1 MILKHTARS
10 YNHSQQKNAKSFAK
24 GLDKAETRLIIFSN
38 KQQATSNKQQAT
50 SNKQQATSNKQQ
62 ATSDKRQAT
71 SDKRQATS
79 DKRQATSDKRHKL
92 PLRPNKFTP
101 KHIQFYSK
109 QPWFSKG
116 GCDPL
121 KPPAFCRGKERHL
134 SDASLPLSPYGPL
147 SPFQRCQRGY
157 PFGNPIRKQKGIQ
170 TKISKELR
178 RYENRTSCPIFNPSL
193 LRKLAYSWQ

>member
-1 MILKHTARS
+1 MLYCTVMIEKRWKSTARS
-10 YNHSQQKNAKSFAK
+10 YNHSHQKNAKSFAK
-24 GLDKAETRLIIFSN
+24 GLDKAETHLIIFSN

-50 SNKQQATSNKQQ
+50 SN
-62 ATSDKRQAT
+62 
-71 SDKRQATS
+71 
-79 DKRQATSDKRHKL
+79 KRHKL

-116 GCDPL
+116 GCVPL

-134 SDASLPLSPYGPL
+134 SDASFPLSPYGPL

-178 RYENRTSCPIFNPSL
+178 RVENRTSCPIFNPSL

>member
-1 MILKHTARS
+1 MLYCIIMKSIRTNTS
-10 YNHSQQKNAKSFAK
+10 YKHSQTKKHKSEAKH
-24 GLDKAETRLIIFSN
+24 LTRTGTPDTIFSN

-50 SNKQQATSNKQQ
+50 SNKRT
-62 ATSDKRQAT
+62 
-71 SDKRQATS
+71 
-79 DKRQATSDKRHKL
+79 KRHKRAVC
-92 PLRPNKFTP
+92 PHKNTP
-101 KHIQFYSK
+101 AAVQFFSK
-109 QPWFSKG
+109 QPWFGKG
-116 GCDPL
+116 GCVPL

-134 SDASLPLSPYGPL
+134 SDASFPLSPYGPL
-147 SPFQRCQRGY
+147 SPFQRCQRGH

>member
-1 MILKHTARS
+1 MIEKRWKSTDRS
-10 YNHSQQKNAKSFAK
+10 YKDSQQKNAKSFAK
-24 GLDKAETRLIIFSN
+24 GLDKAETRLIIFSD
-38 KQQATSNKQQAT
+38 KR
-50 SNKQQATSNKQQ
+50 Q

-79 DKRQATSDKRHKL
+79 DKRQATSDKQQATS
-92 PLRPNKFTP
+92 NKRTERYKRAICPRKFSHTT
-101 KHIQFYSK
+101 IQFYSK

-116 GCDPL
+116 GCVPL

-134 SDASLPLSPYGPL
+134 SDASFPLSPYGPL
-147 SPFQRCQRGY
+147 SPFQRCQRGH

>member
-1 MILKHTARS
+1 MIEKRLKSTDRS
-10 YNHSQQKNAKSFAK
+10 YNHSHQKTHKSEAKH
-24 GLDKAETRLIIFSN
+24 LTRTGTPDTIF
-38 KQQATSNKQQAT
+38 
-50 SNKQQATSNKQQ
+50 
-62 ATSDKRQAT
+62 
-71 SDKRQATS
+71 S
-79 DKRQATSDKRHKL
+79 DKRQATSDKRHKRAIC
-92 PLRPNKFTP
+92 PRKFSHTTV
-101 KHIQFYSK
+101 QFYSK
-109 QPWFSKG
+109 QPWSSKG
-116 GCDPL
+116 GCVPL

-134 SDASLPLSPYGPL
+134 SDASFPLSPYGPL

>member
-1 MILKHTARS
+1 MTEKHTDNTK
-10 YNHSQQKNAKSFAK
+10 YKHSHQKNAKSFAK

-38 KQQATSNKQQAT
+38 
-50 SNKQQATSNKQQ
+50 
-62 ATSDKRQAT
+62 
-71 SDKRQATS
+71 KRQATS

-134 SDASLPLSPYGPL
+134 SDASFPLSPYDPL
-147 SPFQRCQRGY
+147 SPFQRCQRGH

-193 LRKLAYSWQ
+193 LRKLAYS